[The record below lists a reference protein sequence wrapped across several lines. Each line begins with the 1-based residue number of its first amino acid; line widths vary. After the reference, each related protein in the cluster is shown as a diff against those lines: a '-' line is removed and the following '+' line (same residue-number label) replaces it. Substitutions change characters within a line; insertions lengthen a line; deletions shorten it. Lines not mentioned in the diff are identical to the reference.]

1 MLALHN
7 ILNGIWMINPDYA
20 SNYLPLV
27 VNYLKGERQV
37 VQQSQSTSDKP
48 ELSSKNAIKV
58 AVIKNDGYQ
67 VDDDEYVL
75 PIEAPEN
82 SMAIISI
89 VGAITKYDQ
98 FCGPVGMKTI
108 SDLLMKCYSNSN
120 IKCIVIK
127 GDSGG
132 GSGLAMRLLA
142 ETISLKNKPVGFF
155 ADDCADSAMYGIAV
169 GCDYICANSTVC
181 EVGSIGTYGT
191 IIDYREQLKLMG
203 INLIEIY
210 ATAST
215 EKNKPFIDALN
226 GKPEALRAIIDVYNE
241 NFLSL
246 VENSRGDRLKS
257 DRKVWGTGKTWF
269 APQALE
275 LGLIDGIDTFENFIN
290 YFNS

>member
-1 MLALHN
+1 
-7 ILNGIWMINPDYA
+7 MINPDYA

-27 VNYLKGERQV
+27 VNYLKGDRQV
-37 VQQSQSTSDKP
+37 IQQSQPSSEKLK
-48 ELSSKNAIKV
+48 LSAKNAIKV
-58 AVIKNDGYQ
+58 AVIKNDVYQ
-67 VDDDEYVL
+67 VEDDEYIL

-89 VGAITKYDQ
+89 IGAITKYDQ
-98 FCGPVGMKTI
+98 MCGPVGMKTI
-108 SDLLMKCYSNSN
+108 SDILTKCYANSN

-142 ETISLKNKPVGFF
+142 ETIALKNKPVGFF
-155 ADDCADSAMYGIAV
+155 VDDCADSAMYGIAV

-241 NFLSL
+241 YFLSL
-246 VENSRGDRLKS
+246 VESSRVDKLKS

>member
-1 MLALHN
+1 MLARHN
-7 ILNGIWMINPDYA
+7 ILNGIWMINPDFA
-20 SNYLPLV
+20 SNHLPLV
-27 VNYLKGERQV
+27 VSFLKGDRQV
-37 VQQSQSTSDKP
+37 IQQSQPSSDTKK
-48 ELSSKNAIKV
+48 LSAKNAIKV
-58 AVIKNDGYQ
+58 AVIKNEGYY
-67 VDDDEYVL
+67 VEDDEYVL

-98 FCGPVGMKTI
+98 ECGPVGMKTI
-108 SDLLMKCYSNSN
+108 SDIITKCYANSN

-142 ETISLKNKPVGFF
+142 ETISLRNKPVGFF

-169 GCDYICANSTVC
+169 GCDYICANSTLC
-181 EVGSIGTYGT
+181 EFGSIGTYGT
-191 IIDYREQLKLMG
+191 IIDYRKQLEMMG

-246 VENSRGDRLKS
+246 VETSRGDKIKA

-275 LGLIDGIDTFENFIN
+275 LGLIDGIDTFENFIT